1 MFETVLLASDASPAS
16 DAVVSYVQGL
26 KAIGTKAHHAG
37 STHSAF
43 VI

>member
-1 MFETVLLASDASPAS
+1 MFEIILLASDASRI

-26 KAIGTKAHHAG
+26 KALGTKAHHAG